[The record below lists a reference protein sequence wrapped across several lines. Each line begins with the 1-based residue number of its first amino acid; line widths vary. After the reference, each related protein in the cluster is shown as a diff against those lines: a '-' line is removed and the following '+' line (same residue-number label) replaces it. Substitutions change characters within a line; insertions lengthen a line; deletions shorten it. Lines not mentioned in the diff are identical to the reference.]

1 MPTITYDGSEIECE
15 EGQILRNA
23 LKSAGLSP
31 HNGSAD
37 LLNCRGHATCGTC
50 AVVVDGDEGAVS
62 ERNASE
68 QRRLSMPPHELAENL
83 RLACQTEVYDDVTVE
98 KGDGFWGQRT

>member
-1 MPTITYDGSEIECE
+1 MPTITYEGADIECE
-15 EGQILRNA
+15 AGATLRDA

-50 AVVVDGDEGAVS
+50 AVVVEGDESAVS

-68 QRRLSMPPHELAENL
+68 RRRLSIPPHEREENL